1 MDSSEAVRRIDA
13 SAPLAFPCASRRSD
27 EPGLGRAPELVGLA
41 EGLLGLGEL
50 AEAQPDL
57 AELVE
62 GGAGDAR
69 APAPQLDARRD
80 RRAPG
85 PRSGGP

>member
-13 SAPLAFPCASRRSD
+13 SAPLGSPWASLSSD
-27 EPGLGRAPELVGLA
+27 RPY
-41 EGLLGLGEL
+41 
-50 AEAQPDL
+50 L

-69 APAPQLDARRD
+69 APAPQLGAGAIGELLGFGEAALELHDLGVVDA
-80 RRAPG
+80 AQAG
-85 PRSGGP
+85 EG